1 MLSGVARMGATETR
15 HMTPRTQALA
25 AEALDRARSS
35 ASLSNLPAVY
45 AGFAEKGVPP
55 ESVLP
60 RVNVLTFWAWK
71 ALGRSVRKGE
81 HGVRV
86 LTWVP
91 VARDSTDAATGETRR
106 TTFRRPKGAV
116 VFHVSQ
122 TDPIPGR
129 ETFAVV
135 PTALDLAVA
144 AAFSGPS
151 ADAGGAA

>member
-1 MLSGVARMGATETR
+1 
-15 HMTPRTQALA
+15 MTPRTSALA
-25 AEALDRARSS
+25 QDALDRARSS
-35 ASLSNLPAVY
+35 GSLSNLPAVY
-45 AGFAEKGVPP
+45 AGFLAKGIPEKDI
-55 ESVLP
+55 LP

-91 VARDSTDAATGETRR
+91 VGKDTTDPATGQTRR

-129 ETFAVV
+129 QTYVVV
-135 PTALDLAVA
+135 PTALDVAVA

-151 ADAGGAA
+151 AADWGAS